1 MLTVPI
7 RILCLYVYVVGA
19 LRFLYV
25 FNVLK
30 IPVTHVNVRVMT
42 VCALI
47 ADLEKNIFEQQH
59 FDDEAY
65 YNNLYCLHFKL
76 RLSLNIKKIIY

>member
-30 IPVTHVNVRVMT
+30 IPVAHVNVRVMT

-47 ADLEKNIFEQQH
+47 ADLKKVFKQQH
-59 FDDEAY
+59 FDD
-65 YNNLYCLHFKL
+65 
-76 RLSLNIKKIIY
+76 